1 MNLEQVRKTVKKI
14 GQDMMADAELA
25 PELLVPLKLQGV
37 ADIADNALVLRFKF
51 TCKPTN
57 PSIIQRQA
65 VKRIYQ
71 TFNEK
76 GINFASAAITVQTAA
91 GQADPDP
98 ALAVAGAAAAAAA
111 AAAAKP
117 VSA

>member
-1 MNLEQVRKTVKKI
+1 
-14 GQDMMADAELA
+14 
-25 PELLVPLKLQGV
+25 V

-51 TCKPTN
+51 TCKPTS
-57 PSIIQRQA
+57 PSVIQRQA

-76 GINFASAAITVQTAA
+76 GIDFASSAITVQTAA

-98 ALAVAGAAAAAAA
+98 ALAVAGGAAAAAAIA
-111 AAAAKP
+111 ARPAP
-117 VSA
+117 T

>member
-1 MNLEQVRKTVKKI
+1 
-14 GQDMMADAELA
+14 
-25 PELLVPLKLQGV
+25 V

-71 TFNEK
+71 TFLEK
-76 GINFASAAITVQTAA
+76 GIDFASSAITVQTAA
-91 GQADPDP
+91 GQVDADP
-98 ALAVAGAAAAAAA
+98 ALAAAGAAAASAAAAAAA
-111 AAAAKP
+111 VKP
-117 VSA
+117 S